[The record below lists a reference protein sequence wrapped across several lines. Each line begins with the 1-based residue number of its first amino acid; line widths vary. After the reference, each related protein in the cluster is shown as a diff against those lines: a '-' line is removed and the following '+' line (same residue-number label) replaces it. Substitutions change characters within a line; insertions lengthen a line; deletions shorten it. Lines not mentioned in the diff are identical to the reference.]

1 MSKLFSQITKMTS
14 HLGVTVDR
22 PYFTHAGRIYYYTHD
37 PPHLLKSVQNNLF
50 KYTTFFGDQKAAK
63 WFDITHFYE
72 TDQKQRFRLTPK
84 LTSCHVGLP
93 AFSKMKVKL
102 AAQVISRTVAAALET
117 HSHVGSGASEMA
129 EFSMQFNDL
138 FDCMNSSR
146 LRDANRLKWPLSV
159 KGTCDQT
166 KFLNACFNWLTT
178 ICVQTDSGKYVT
190 NEVKCFA
197 DGSCPVS
204 IAALV
209 KFDSELRGS
218 STRSTLINVET
229 QGSPSSQ
236 SVDSDVEPSPAS
248 SLGAIRQRYLRRIKR
263 LNITNKYLQE
273 SLANTEESA
282 RQPWYIVRKSPNR
295 SPFRIAQ
302 QYQRNLYIVEK
313 YFQCATIPLLTLWVY
328 LHSFSRCS
336 CSNMPTIAKFR
347 ENLNVQQFKVIQGR

>member
-197 DGSCPVS
+197 DGSCPLLHSLNLTPNYVAHQLQALLSTSKPKVHHRLRVS
-204 IAALV
+204 IQMLNLHQHLHWV
-209 KFDSELRGS
+209 PSDRG
-218 STRSTLINVET
+218 T
-229 QGSPSSQ
+229 
-236 SVDSDVEPSPAS
+236 
-248 SLGAIRQRYLRRIKR
+248 
-263 LNITNKYLQE
+263 
-273 SLANTEESA
+273 
-282 RQPWYIVRKSPNR
+282 
-295 SPFRIAQ
+295 
-302 QYQRNLYIVEK
+302 
-313 YFQCATIPLLTLWVY
+313 CAV
-328 LHSFSRCS
+328 
-336 CSNMPTIAKFR
+336 
-347 ENLNVQQFKVIQGR
+347 